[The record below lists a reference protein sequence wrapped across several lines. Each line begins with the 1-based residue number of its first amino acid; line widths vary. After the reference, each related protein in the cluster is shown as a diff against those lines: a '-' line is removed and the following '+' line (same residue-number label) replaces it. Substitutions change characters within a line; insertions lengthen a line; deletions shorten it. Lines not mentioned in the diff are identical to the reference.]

1 MKRSFLI
8 ILLGLFLFS
17 SCGGDSRDEEME
29 SVIPAA
35 VEDSLSTIEGE
46 FIYLADAAVL
56 KGQDFIYGVEIDSI
70 SMDLVDRV
78 APLKRDDF
86 DMVPVTVRGKIIPN
100 PRQEGWDEVVQ
111 IREILEVPEI
121 KTDSTNL
128 PTVKKEIQKP

>member
-29 SVIPAA
+29 SVIPET